1 MRIDSNLG
9 EKADLAPFASKSE
22 EPMPAASGPAR
33 WPLLVIVVGLINSLA
48 WTIALVWLA
57 IRLIF

>member
-1 MRIDSNLG
+1 MPIDSDLG
-9 EKADLAPFASKSE
+9 EKADLAPFDSE
-22 EPMPAASGPAR
+22 REEQMPAASAPAR
-33 WPLLVIVVGLINSLA
+33 WPLLVIVVGLITSLA